1 LKSFGIATGILA
13 APAAPPLWL
22 IARRRRQLL
31 SGQKAVVRW
40 PGMTTPAPK
49 RIAVIDDDRFIRY
62 LLDLHL
68 RKAGYEVFAA
78 EDAVAAGR
86 IVVDHK
92 PDVILCDVD
101 MPFMDGYEFV
111 SALRADPQTR
121 HIPVIF
127 LTVNKSVTEHAK
139 KLGASHLMKP
149 VMADDLL
156 RAVAKVVSR

>member
-1 LKSFGIATGILA
+1 MNVSPQSK
-13 APAAPPLWL
+13 
-22 IARRRRQLL
+22 
-31 SGQKAVVRW
+31 
-40 PGMTTPAPK
+40 PAPRAK
-49 RIAVIDDDRFIRY
+49 VAVIDDDRFIRY

-86 IVVDHK
+86 VILDFT

-111 SALRADPQTR
+111 SALRADPATR

-127 LTVNKSVTEHAK
+127 LTVNKGVGDRAK
-139 KLGASHLMKP
+139 QLGAGHLVKP
-149 VMADDLL
+149 VMADELL
-156 RAVAKVVSR
+156 RTVAQFAPPGARR

>member
-1 LKSFGIATGILA
+1 MSGST
-13 APAAPPLWL
+13 PP
-22 IARRRRQLL
+22 
-31 SGQKAVVRW
+31 
-40 PGMTTPAPK
+40 TPAPK
-49 RIAVIDDDRFIRY
+49 AKIAVIDDDRFIRY

-86 IVVDHK
+86 VVVERT

-111 SALRADPQTR
+111 SALRADPATR

-127 LTVNKSVTEHAK
+127 LTVNQGVGERAK
-139 KLGASHLMKP
+139 QLGASHLLKP
-149 VMADDLL
+149 VMADELL
-156 RAVAKVVSR
+156 RTVARYAPQAR

>member
-1 LKSFGIATGILA
+1 M
-13 APAAPPLWL
+13 
-22 IARRRRQLL
+22 
-31 SGQKAVVRW
+31 SGSTQ
-40 PGMTTPAPK
+40 PTPASK
-49 RIAVIDDDRFIRY
+49 GRIAVIDDDRFIRY

-86 IVVDHK
+86 AILERT

-111 SALRADPQTR
+111 SALRADPATR

-127 LTVNKSVTEHAK
+127 LTVNKGVGERAK
-139 KLGASHLMKP
+139 QLGAGHLVKP
-149 VMADDLL
+149 VMADELL
-156 RAVAKVVSR
+156 STVARFAPQA

>member
-1 LKSFGIATGILA
+1 MS
-13 APAAPPLWL
+13 APT
-22 IARRRRQLL
+22 Q
-31 SGQKAVVRW
+31 S
-40 PGMTTPAPK
+40 TPAPRAK
-49 RIAVIDDDRFIRY
+49 IAVVDDDRFIRY

-86 IVVDHK
+86 VVVEHK

-111 SALRADPQTR
+111 SALRADPETR

-127 LTVNKSVTEHAK
+127 LTVNKGVGERAK
-139 KLGASHLMKP
+139 QLGAGHLVKP
-149 VMADDLL
+149 VMADELL
-156 RAVAKVVSR
+156 RTVARFAPPAPSGAAD

>member
-1 LKSFGIATGILA
+1 M
-13 APAAPPLWL
+13 
-22 IARRRRQLL
+22 
-31 SGQKAVVRW
+31 SGSIQ
-40 PGMTTPAPK
+40 PTPACK
-49 RIAVIDDDRFIRY
+49 GKIAVIDDDRFIRY

-86 IVVDHK
+86 VILERR

-111 SALRADPQTR
+111 SALRADPLTR

-127 LTVNKSVTEHAK
+127 LTVNKSVGERAK
-139 KLGASHLMKP
+139 QLGAGHLMKP
-149 VMADDLL
+149 VMADELL
-156 RAVAKVVSR
+156 RAVAQFAPRARPSASR